1 MVLTW
6 AATSLAKRGGKPPS
20 PRAAIAM
27 MAALLALQIGWTT
40 SRSRAPPPARLGDW
54 TRGGEEGEGEGEDPD
69 EGVAPDARR
78 APRRD
83 DVVEPDGFSLA
94 VGAKRRGRVSV
105 HPPRAIGLGFE
116 QHWLGEADAAPRSA
130 AANPP
135 AGDEARARP
144 RSRAPSSEPPYP

>member
-40 SRSRAPPPARLGDW
+40 SRSRAPPPSRLGDW
-54 TRGGEEGEGEGEDPD
+54 TRGGEEGEGPD

-116 QHWLGEADAAPRSA
+116 QHWLGEADRSA

-144 RSRAPSSEPPYP
+144 RSHAPSSEPPYP